1 MIMLPRTISRILPFL
16 ALFFL
21 FACQKSTESPEPPDD
36 GVIKAVVVRTHGQ
49 LDAEF
54 WPRLHSDWAQ
64 YGNKEI
70 SIDYSTFHE
79 QRITYEKLVSLQADV
94 VIIDDAGYGGQSFSP
109 YSGVEVADIRKYIY
123 QGHGLIVTGGT
134 FRRVE
139 HQRLIPLLG
148 FSTMISGNIHF
159 AESEEDSVEI
169 KVGGHEVFR
178 DLSSYKTGSGTFYA
192 TNDWDNDGNKGY
204 PGDWQ
209 QVLTSPDARIIGFV
223 WNLNHLEGRLES
235 SPISYIETGDY
246 RGIFAGHTPAKGD
259 STEDDYQ
266 FYYNA
271 IVYCSIE

>member
-1 MIMLPRTISRILPFL
+1 MLMLPRTISRILSFL
-16 ALFFL
+16 TLIFF

-36 GVIKAVVVRTHGQ
+36 GVIKAVVLRTYGQ

-54 WPRLHSDWAQ
+54 WPRLHSEWTR

-79 QRITYEKLVSLQADV
+79 QPITYEELVSVQADV
-94 VIIDDAGYGGQSFSP
+94 VIIDDANYGQSFLP
-109 YSGVEVADIRKYIY
+109 YSGVEVADIRRYIY

-134 FRRVE
+134 FRRLE

-148 FSTMISGNIHF
+148 FSTMISGNIHLD
-159 AESEEDSVEI
+159 EPEKDSVEI
-169 KVGGHEVFR
+169 IDGRHEVFGN
-178 DLSSYKTGSGTFYA
+178 LTSYTTGSGTIYA
-192 TNDWDNDGNKGY
+192 TNDWDSDGNKGY

-209 QVLTSPDARIIGFV
+209 QVLTSPDAGIIGFV
-223 WNLNHLEGRLES
+223 WNLNHLEGRPES
-235 SPISYIETGDY
+235 SPISFIETEDY

-271 IVYCSIE
+271 IIYCSRE